1 MTHFLNNIWV
11 ALSTENP
18 MLISHLAFPLS
29 MIENYIILSLA
40 LNILNV
46 NSSLKKR
53 LIYLLSISV
62 VTMISLGFVPSP
74 YNVILNY
81 LTFLIFISLI
91 FKLNLLKSIIAMVF
105 SSFIFAIVNTL
116 LQNPYMHILNIDL
129 NTLMNFPIYR
139 MTYIFI
145 VYSIIFL
152 ISNAIK
158 YFAKLNLNFDIFQ
171 NLDKKTSIIMY
182 SNLAVGILTIIS
194 QLIIMD
200 YYIDILPIGLTI
212 LNFIILIFFF
222 VLSIFSFVHIIKL
235 AITTQN
241 LQSAEEYNHSLEILY
256 DKVRGFKHDFDN
268 IISTFNGY
276 LENNDLE
283 GAKKYFAE
291 VKKDCKIT
299 TDLSILDPR
308 TINNPGIYSLL
319 NNKYFKA
326 TNMNINMSIDFFLNL
341 ETVNIN
347 FYKFSRL
354 LGILLD
360 NAIEAASQCDNK
372 IIRVSFR
379 RENKN
384 PRDVVLIENTYV
396 DKSVDIDKI
405 FDKGVSG
412 KDDHSGIGLWEVRN
426 YVKRTD
432 NLNLFTSKN
441 DEFFK
446 QQLEIY
452 DNLKKLC

>member
-18 MLISHLAFPLS
+18 MLINLLLIVFTI
-29 MIENYIILSLA
+29 IENFLIMYLSLN
-40 LNILNV
+40 LLRIKSTHKQKLE
-46 NSSLKKR
+46 
-53 LIYLLSISV
+53 YLACVSTITMLSQAFI
-62 VTMISLGFVPSP
+62 PSP
-74 YNVILNY
+74 FNVILNY
-81 LTFLIFISLI
+81 ICLLVLLKII
-91 FKLNLLKSIIAMVF
+91 FKISWLKSTIALVF
-105 SSFIFAIVNTL
+105 SSFIFG
-116 LQNPYMHILNIDL
+116 ILNIGLHNICVHAFDL
-129 NTLMNFPIYR
+129 DLKTILMVPIYR
-139 MTYIFI
+139 ISYLALIYLTIFVLAIFI
-145 VYSIIFL
+145 KKFEKFNFEIF
-152 ISNAIK
+152 
-158 YFAKLNLNFDIFQ
+158 DT
-171 NLDKKTSIIMY
+171 LDKTTVALIY
-182 SNLAVGILTIIS
+182 VNLVAGLITIS
-194 QLIIMD
+194 TQLVIVA
-200 YYIDILPIGLTI
+200 YYIERLPMALTL
-212 LNFIILIFFF
+212 LNVFILIFFF
-222 VLSIFSFVHIIKL
+222 GLSIFNFSRIIKL
-235 AITTQN
+235 SIATKN

-276 LENNDLE
+276 LENDDLE

-291 VKKDCKIT
+291 VKKDCKTT
-299 TDLSILDPR
+299 TDLSVLDPR

-326 TNMNINMSIDFFLNL
+326 TSMNINMSIDFFLNL

-384 PRDVVLIENTYV
+384 HRDVVLIENTYV

-452 DNLKKLC
+452 DDLKKLC